1 MRLIDADN
9 LLLMMEKRADCEPN
23 HYRVIKRMMK
33 LVCGEPTVK
42 LVKHGHWVENPIGCS
57 CSVCGEVHRYDVLTA
72 NMTHLYCNHCGSRMD
87 EVSE

>member
-1 MRLIDADN
+1 MRLIDADA
-9 LLLMMEKRADCEPN
+9 LKTMLYSYGILYPLHGKLIDACETIDP
-23 HYRVIKRMMK
+23 
-33 LVCGEPTVK
+33 
-42 LVKHGHWVENPIGCS
+42 VKHGHWVENPIGCS